1 VIFPYKLFNSFIC
14 YFFTTPRDHQL
25 NIQGRLRSPQ
35 DLEVPEATH
44 RVPGIRSRLV
54 WFLVPLKN
62 GGSPPHLPHQWRP
75 SAAAC
80 DLSLKLPWWL
90 WSLEKVTKEYTNKK
104 QYTVTLI
111 NLRRQQVVVGID
123 LYFRQLTLVPPTT
136 LLIASS
142 ASPTVPISKILN
154 LHVFSWLFH
163 VFCWFYGSSLQ
174 QSGGLGH
181 VSWTAWCRD
190 LRNQFVKQR
199 ALICW

>member
-1 VIFPYKLFNSFIC
+1 MLFFHNSERSSTQ
-14 YFFTTPRDHQL
+14 YP
-25 NIQGRLRSPQ
+25 GRLRSPQ

-62 GGSPPHLPHQWRP
+62 GGSPPRLPHQWRP

-80 DLSLKLPWWL
+80 DLSLTWLSWWL

-142 ASPTVPISKILN
+142 ASPTVPISEILN
-154 LHVFSWLFH
+154 LHVFSCFFMI
-163 VFCWFYGSSLQ
+163 V
-174 QSGGLGH
+174 
-181 VSWTAWCRD
+181 
-190 LRNQFVKQR
+190 QR
-199 ALICW
+199 VLLILW